1 MGQMA
6 TGRVAVQHLSQEELD
21 GGDGREHAVAP
32 RRVPPLA
39 ARGEDGF
46 GWP

>member
-6 TGRVAVQHLSQEELD
+6 TGRVAVQHRQEEELD

-32 RRVPPLA
+32 GGITDLFTRA
-39 ARGEDGF
+39 DDAQT
-46 GWP
+46 